1 MRLGVAIDLLMLSW
15 MSGNISYPGLR
26 ELRTNLIDRHCV
38 FDQSINRPLCQTF
51 QHDTRI
57 LPNGREITFPTISHQ
72 KMSILHLPL
81 PSLSSYAATQ
91 ALQTHLVRHLLSLKA
106 LRKPLPPPVILTME
120 LLPTFTF
127 GRRQLIKPED
137 QVVLSKMATVV
148 KSQRGGLTTYH
159 GPGQVVGYP
168 ILDLKGQKSV
178 VRCYSWWVC

>member
-1 MRLGVAIDLLMLSW
+1 MRWGVAIDLLLSW

-38 FDQSINRPLCQTF
+38 FDQSIDLCAKTF
-51 QHDTRI
+51 QHDARI
-57 LPNGREITFPTISHQ
+57 LPNVREITFPTISHQ
-72 KMSILHLPL
+72 QMSILHLPL

-91 ALQTHLVRHLLSLKA
+91 ALQTHLVRHLLSRKA

-137 QVVLSKMATVV
+137 QVLLSQLATVV

-178 VRCYSWWVC
+178 VRGYCLWVG